1 MKIFH
6 FRSITSRIVFLHAIV
21 IATIAAL
28 MPIILLWLLNAE
40 TTSIHNQFISDQ
52 AGRIA
57 RRLTLNPD
65 GSFELNLPP
74 ELRAEY
80 SSDYGRYSY
89 AILDNT
95 GRLIFTSRKQRS
107 PIFPFDPK
115 ATELSF
121 QDVQQDKSIISG
133 ATLRN
138 DVGGQ
143 TIWVQV
149 GEDLAHRDVLTDDV
163 VADFFR
169 RVGWITIPIL
179 LLLLTTD
186 ILIFRRA
193 IRPLLQAS
201 SQAASIGPTRTD
213 VRLPQ
218 DNIPTEVLPLVLA
231 VNQALDRLERGFQ
244 SQREFTADAAHELRT
259 PLAVLRA
266 RIDTLDDKPAITTL
280 RRDVDGMSRIV
291 GQLLELSELDGLG
304 NEPSEAVDLRSVCAE
319 VAEFVAPLAMA
330 MNREVALK
338 AGEQPVVVQGNA
350 ELLKRAVRNLVE
362 NALTHTKEHSTVEIR
377 LEDSGTVV
385 VCDEGPGIQAND
397 RDMLF
402 ERFWRGDR
410 TRSGG
415 AGLGLSIV
423 KRIVEAHRGKVVANN
438 LPAGGAAFSIC
449 LDAGR
454 SLGSRSYE
462 RGRDRRSTYAN
473 SKAAVSCSVPS
484 KGVTAR

>member
-1 MKIFH
+1 MRIFR

-21 IATIAAL
+21 IATVAVL
-28 MPIILLWLLNAE
+28 TPIIMLWLLNVE
-40 TTSIHNQFISDQ
+40 TTNIHNQFMSDQ
-52 AGRIA
+52 ASRIA

-89 AILDNT
+89 DVLDNT
-95 GRLIFTSRKQRS
+95 GRLIFTSRKQMS

-115 ATELSF
+115 SAELNF

-133 ATLRN
+133 ATLRKTF
-138 DVGGQ
+138 GEQ
-143 TIWVQV
+143 TVWVQV
-149 GEDLAHRDVLTDDV
+149 GEDLAHRDVLIDDV

-201 SQAASIGPTRTD
+201 RDAANISPSRTD
-213 VRLPQ
+213 IRLTQ
-218 DNIPTEVLPLVLA
+218 DNIPTEIMPLVLA
-231 VNQALDRLERGFQ
+231 VNQALDRLERGYQ
-244 SQREFTADAAHELRT
+244 LQCEFTADAAHELRT

-266 RIDTLDDKPAITTL
+266 RIDTLDDKPANATL
-280 RRDVDGMSRIV
+280 RQDVEGMSRIV
-291 GQLLELSELDGLG
+291 GQLLELSELDGMG
-304 NEPSEAVDLRSVCAE
+304 NEPSEAVDLRGVCAE
-319 VAEFVAPLAMA
+319 VAEFVAPLAVT

-338 AGEQPVVVQGNA
+338 TGEQPVVVQGSA

-362 NALTHTKEHSTVEIR
+362 NALSHTKEHSTVEIR
-377 LEDSGTVV
+377 LDDSGTIV

-423 KRIVEAHRGKVVANN
+423 KRIVEAHHGKVSAAN
-438 LPAGGAAFSIC
+438 LPTGGAAFSIC
-449 LDAGR
+449 LDAGTR
-454 SLGSRSYE
+454 AGS
-462 RGRDRRSTYAN
+462 
-473 SKAAVSCSVPS
+473 
-484 KGVTAR
+484 